1 MLGLASWLFFSFFCN
16 AQDIQTTSNL
26 IQNNWANTVTG
37 NYTPGGTSGGNRAA
51 YNPQTQTILFGYT
64 QQIVNQEIRLRETL
78 QGSHLRLYGYNY
90 SFQYMNSEFNR
101 GFVSFSVDL
110 KDQFGFSKQKD
121 SYTLN
126 QTNGWETVSGKRNYG
141 SPFNLDFVDRF
152 DVSFNGKD
160 DRYWAGYYGPQ
171 VRNVSLNAMYV
182 VDECAVNPLYAST
195 CPNYQ
200 QAYFQSQ
207 CNINFLYS
215 PNCQGYAQAYR
226 SQQCSVNVLF
236 SPECPGYESAYLNQQ
251 CSSNPLFSTACPLY
265 QQAYFNQQCTANP
278 LYNSGCSGY
287 ANAFKEKQVTDAC
300 KFNSQS
306 SPQCAGYVSPNSSP
320 SQSNFLTDSSNLAET
335 VLIANPQ
342 AQQAITVPSITS
354 TTSPTSQINTSPQL
368 GTGLTVSGITPQPTA
383 QQQRRAQAAQAQRA
397 ERARQD
403 PQQQQQAQQVA
414 QMGTVPGFDQ
424 YQQVNLPDAV
434 FYTSKE
440 IYRNRTLP
448 DNPRAQRALSQR
460 SDRLHQEMIDEQYR
474 R

>member
-1 MLGLASWLFFSFFCN
+1 VLGLASWLFFSFFCN